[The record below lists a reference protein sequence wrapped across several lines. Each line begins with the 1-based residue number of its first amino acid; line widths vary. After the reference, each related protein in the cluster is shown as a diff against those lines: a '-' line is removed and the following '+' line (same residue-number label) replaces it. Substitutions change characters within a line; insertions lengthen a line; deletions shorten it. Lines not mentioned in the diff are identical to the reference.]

1 MKFSNKIENWN
12 NFMKDSLRVINYIIL
27 KYQTE
32 QFIVRLVFTFRAK
45 QGEIWDETEVFGSGF
60 GHLYRNIG
68 RGGFWFLETALYG
81 VVSSSAKASPCAT
94 KADCRKPVSF
104 AAPKTRLSRFSPCR
118 ACTTRVISI
127 FRTISAV
134 STHTGHDPS
143 YPSSSL
149 FSLLSPS
156 SFFILLLAPS
166 SRVPLQQRRAGIPFS
181 MFPMETSVIYLNE
194 FLWMRVQ
201 IALVLISWHEA
212 RFSLKIILIRGECN
226 IISQ

>member
-1 MKFSNKIENWN
+1 
-12 NFMKDSLRVINYIIL
+12 MKDSLRVINYIIL

-60 GHLYRNIG
+60 GHLYRNIR

-94 KADCRKPVSF
+94 KAGCRKPVSF

-156 SFFILLLAPS
+156 SFFILLLAP
-166 SRVPLQQRRAGIPFS
+166 LQPRTVATATRWNSIFDVSNG
-181 MFPMETSVIYLNE
+181 NE
-194 FLWMRVQ
+194 RNLPQ
-201 IALVLISWHEA
+201 
-212 RFSLKIILIRGECN
+212 
-226 IISQ
+226 